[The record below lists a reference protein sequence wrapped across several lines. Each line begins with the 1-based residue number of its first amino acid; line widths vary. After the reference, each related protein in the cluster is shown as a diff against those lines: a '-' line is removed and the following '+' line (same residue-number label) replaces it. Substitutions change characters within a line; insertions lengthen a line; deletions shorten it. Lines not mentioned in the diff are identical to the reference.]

1 MPWAGFVKPYK
12 HMKNHVI
19 ELLKRELETLKMF
32 KDGYENQQRKRTGEE
47 LLFVEEQLINTN
59 EKILIVEK
67 SLETLTNV

>member
-12 HMKNHVI
+12 HMENYVI

-67 SLETLTNV
+67 SLEILTNV